1 MYCLKVR
8 EGAEKYEVRRIS
20 SAFVPTYLPAPSAS
34 ESSKERKI
42 IIPGYIFTLQNHRLG
57 SQVPPEEWQ
66 IIEALSDSR
75 PTVINGDGKII
86 SGPFM
91 GLENIFTSIEEDA
104 ADIRVSLLESTR
116 YYRIRIRHGE
126 AEDESSPDE
135 TQPGETAPDQEET
148 NMEYTQE
155 RINMILEEAE
165 KNGVHAA
172 GKAYSIPWQTI
183 ISWARKAGRQI
194 TPKKTNKPAKGKKN
208 NKKTTI
214 AKKAETL
221 KTKHSPLEIENAAL
235 RERIANLEE
244 KLQKLQ
250 NVMNILMN

>member
-1 MYCLKVR
+1 MS
-8 EGAEKYEVRRIS
+8 GS
-20 SAFVPTYLPAPSAS
+20 FVPTYLPAPSAS
-34 ESSKERKI
+34 ESGRERKI
-42 IIPGYIFTLQNHRLG
+42 ILPGYIFTLQNHRLG

-75 PTVINGDGKII
+75 PTVINSDGKII
-86 SGPFM
+86 SGPFI

-126 AEDESSPDE
+126 AEDKSSPVE
-135 TQPGETAPDQEET
+135 MQPGETAPDQEET

-155 RINMILEEAE
+155 RINMILEEVE
-165 KNGVHAA
+165 KNGAHATS
-172 GKAYSIPWQTI
+172 KAYGVPWQTI

-194 TPKKTNKPAKGKKN
+194 TPKRTNNQAKGKKS
-208 NKKTTI
+208 KKTAI
-214 AKKAETL
+214 AKNAETL
-221 KTKHSPLEIENAAL
+221 KAKHSPLEIENVVL
-235 RERIANLEE
+235 RERVASLEE
-244 KLQKLQ
+244 KLQKLH